1 MSNKKLY
8 VGQSVLAFFLVLFTL
23 ASGHLFM
30 VIINHI
36 DLNVSKDFYK
46 NNIKLEGKW
55 FGDYSLKRELE
66 LNLKESEDK
75 KKSEEIKV
83 YRHALS
89 LLNKNKKV
97 KFYLLPN
104 SKFLIYSML
113 SLFLIGFI
121 ILFFSKRITNDA
133 AQSIAGLIAGLFLW
147 TGLEF
152 SLLIS
157 ARILGIAKKITVLN
171 GKLIG
176 EYGEYILMK
185 YSWGFLLIIIA
196 YMLFLECSRCNFF
209 MYFRRNFNIMRGSV
223 ANGKID
229 NYAPHTA
236 FMFSTVTWF
245 FYVLLLL
252 AYDEKI
258 FGVYSWFTYGV
269 FFLSFSFSGY
279 LFLKLMQIKGF
290 GPRLRYAIPAT
301 MVFWNDIEIL
311 AKWRIFQ
318 EPWLIFSPI
327 TATIFFGGFF
337 FGIYLVVKEIKRSK
351 RIT

>member
-1 MSNKKLY
+1 MKERKLY
-8 VGQSVLAFFLVLFTL
+8 VGQSLLAFFLVLFTL

-46 NNIKLEGKW
+46 NSIKLEGKW
-55 FGDYSLKRELE
+55 IGDYSLKKELQ
-66 LNLKESEDK
+66 LNLKESENK
-75 KKSEEIKV
+75 NRSEEIKV
-83 YRHALS
+83 YKEALS
-89 LLNKNKKV
+89 MLEKNKKI
-97 KFYLLPN
+97 KFYLLPVSN
-104 SKFLIYSML
+104 FLVYSML
-113 SLFLIGFI
+113 TLFFIGFL
-121 ILFFSKRITNDA
+121 ILFFSKRITNNA
-133 AQSIAGLIAGLFLW
+133 TQSIAGLFSGLFFW

-152 SLLIS
+152 SLLIA

-185 YSWGFLLIIIA
+185 YSWGFLMIIIA

-209 MYFRRNFNIMRGSV
+209 MYFRRNFNIMKGSV
-223 ANGKID
+223 ASGKID

-318 EPWLIFSPI
+318 EPWLILNPI
-327 TATIFFGGFF
+327 TALIFFGGLF
-337 FGIYLVVKEIKRSK
+337 FGIYLVVREVKR
-351 RIT
+351 TE